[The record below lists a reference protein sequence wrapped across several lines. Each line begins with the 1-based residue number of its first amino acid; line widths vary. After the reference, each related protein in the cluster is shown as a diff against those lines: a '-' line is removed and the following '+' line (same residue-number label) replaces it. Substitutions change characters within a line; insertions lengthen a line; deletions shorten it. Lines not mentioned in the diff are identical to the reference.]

1 MFEEIKNKRL
11 QLGKSIEELSE
22 ITKIKKSYLI
32 AIEEG
37 KFDELPIEIYT
48 RSYIKIYSELLGI
61 DSQQILREY
70 ENYLKSKK
78 SKPDIIELP
87 KIEKKEQKP
96 VLPKNK
102 QKWINA
108 LLIAVLAIILIML
121 ISKTENK
128 DNIPP
133 PPPPV
138 NIETKKDETIKP
150 LENLQQQ
157 EETKTSEKIEEQ
169 NLIIEATDKVWM
181 RITID
186 EKEKREFLLNPG
198 QKINLKASKFFHL
211 HIGNAAGV
219 QIFFNGKDL
228 GILGE
233 KGQVVYLRLPEDN
246 N

>member
-1 MFEEIKNKRL
+1 MSEELKNKRL
-11 QLGKSIEELSE
+11 QLGKSIEEIAE

-37 KFDELPIEIYT
+37 KFDELPIEVYT
-48 RSYIKIYSELLGI
+48 RSYIKIYSELLGV
-61 DSQQILREY
+61 DPQQILREY

-87 KIEKKEQKP
+87 KIEKKEKKHF
-96 VLPKNK
+96 LPKPK

-108 LLIAVLAIILIML
+108 GLIIALVIILILL
-121 ISKTENK
+121 ISKTWHK

-133 PPPPV
+133 PPPV
-138 NIETKKDETIKP
+138 NIEMKKEETPKAA
-150 LENLQQQ
+150 ENLQQK
-157 EETKTSEKIEEQ
+157 EETKTTDKQEEQ

-198 QKINLKASKFFHL
+198 QKIDLKASKFFHI
-211 HIGNAAGV
+211 HIGNAGGV
-219 QIFFNGKDL
+219 KVFFNGKDL
-228 GILGE
+228 GSLGE
-233 KGQVVYLRLPEDN
+233 KGQVVYLRLPEDKN
-246 N
+246 